1 MEANAKLPTYK
12 QREMSWVATY
22 KTKKGVPDVN
32 VNVNEFVNPCQ
43 RVKFFMNL
51 KKNLNICKCKF
62 KSL

>member
-22 KTKKGVPDVN
+22 KTKKGVPHGN

-43 RVKFFMNL
+43 RVKFFMNF
-51 KKNLNICKCKF
+51 KKSEYL
-62 KSL
+62 